1 MKKLLTLLLLFCVF
15 VSTQT
20 YAQANSDSL
29 IIRKLFEESLEK
41 GKSYEWLRELTTKIG
56 GRLSGSANAAK
67 AVVWGKNLME
77 QQGFDRVFLQDVMVP
92 HWVRGAKEEA
102 YILNGKQKI
111 PVPLVALGSSVA
123 TPKKGITAEVIEVQ
137 NFQEL
142 RALGKEKC
150 QGKIIFFNRP
160 MDAKKI
166 NTFEA
171 YGGAGDQRRS
181 GANEAAKLGAVGAIV
196 RSLSSTLNDYPH
208 TGSMNY
214 GTGVALIPAAAI
226 STNAAELLSKTLKEN
241 PQTQFFFKQ
250 NCETLAD
257 EPSHNVVGEI
267 KGSEKPEEI
276 IVVGG
281 HLDSWDLAQ
290 GAHDDGTGIVQSLEV
305 LRLFKTLGIRP
316 KHTIR
321 VVFFMNEENGVK
333 GGQKYAEL
341 AKQNNEK
348 HLFAVESDE
357 GGFTPRGFG
366 IQGAKPEQL
375 SHIQQFSKLLVPYG
389 LTDIDKGSGG
399 VDITPLAPQGVVL
412 IGFKPDAHR
421 YFEYH
426 HTTIDT
432 FDKVNQRELE
442 MGAASMAALIYLL
455 DKDMF

>member
-1 MKKLLTLLLLFCVF
+1 MKKLLTLLLLLSAFAP
-15 VSTQT
+15 TQS
-20 YAQANSDSL
+20 YAQTNADSL

-102 YILNGKQKI
+102 YILNGKQKT

-226 STNAAELLSKTLKEN
+226 STNAAAKPSRKTHRHSFSSNKIVKLW
-241 PQTQFFFKQ
+241 QMS
-250 NCETLAD
+250 LR
-257 EPSHNVVGEI
+257 I
-267 KGSEKPEEI
+267 MWSEK
-276 IVVGG
+276 
-281 HLDSWDLAQ
+281 
-290 GAHDDGTGIVQSLEV
+290 
-305 LRLFKTLGIRP
+305 
-316 KHTIR
+316 
-321 VVFFMNEENGVK
+321 
-333 GGQKYAEL
+333 
-341 AKQNNEK
+341 
-348 HLFAVESDE
+348 
-357 GGFTPRGFG
+357 
-366 IQGAKPEQL
+366 
-375 SHIQQFSKLLVPYG
+375 
-389 LTDIDKGSGG
+389 
-399 VDITPLAPQGVVL
+399 
-412 IGFKPDAHR
+412 
-421 YFEYH
+421 
-426 HTTIDT
+426 
-432 FDKVNQRELE
+432 
-442 MGAASMAALIYLL
+442 
-455 DKDMF
+455 